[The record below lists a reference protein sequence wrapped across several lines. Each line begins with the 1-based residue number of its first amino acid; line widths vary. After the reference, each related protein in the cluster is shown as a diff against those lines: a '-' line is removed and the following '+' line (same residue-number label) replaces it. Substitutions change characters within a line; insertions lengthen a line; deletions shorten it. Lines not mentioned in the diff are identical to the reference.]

1 MILGLFWDVSGTRIE
16 KNIIKQEEK
25 NYNNEIEIKNG
36 KKPKSKDKVLPA
48 KKNFIWIKISWK
60 KYGIFVFL
68 NISKKNISKKKTKL
82 I

>member
-48 KKNFIWIKISWK
+48 KKLYMN
-60 KYGIFVFL
+60 
-68 NISKKNISKKKTKL
+68 
-82 I
+82 